1 MKLCP
6 KCQKQF
12 SDDANFCP
20 VDAARL
26 APLEAQ
32 AQATDSLTSRF
43 ELGAKLGG
51 SRTGAV
57 HRAVDKSTG
66 QTCVVK
72 LVAPAVIA
80 LPGVAQRLERE
91 LKQLERVQSAG
102 VAHVIASGKRGEE
115 WWVATELIDGAQTL
129 AEAIGTRG
137 PIPQEQAASLIE
149 VIGEALIEAAQVGV
163 VHRDLAPK
171 NILFAGQDVKLINF
185 SLPVATSDKV
195 PG

>member
-26 APLEAQ
+26 MPLQSQAEA
-32 AQATDSLTSRF
+32 ADSLTSRF
-43 ELGAKLGG
+43 ELGEKLGG

-57 HRAVDKSTG
+57 HRAVDKTTG
-66 QTCVVK
+66 KPCVVK
-72 LVAPAVIA
+72 LVAPAVVA

-102 VAHVIASGKRGEE
+102 VAHVIASGKRGDET
-115 WWVATELIDGAQTL
+115 WVATELVEGAQTL
-129 AEAIGTRG
+129 AESIGARG
-137 PIPQEQAASLIE
+137 PIPPEQAA
-149 VIGEALIEAAQVGV
+149 
-163 VHRDLAPK
+163 
-171 NILFAGQDVKLINF
+171 N
-185 SLPVATSDKV
+185 
-195 PG
+195 